1 MLSTRNVGGK
11 GDEDSNFTVSK
22 EEVEEDD
29 DSRGYHHDSYRRDGS
44 IDYKRWLVYISTTV
58 IVGYLLWTT
67 VMSSKVQPLIE
78 LPVISVQEKAPSK
91 IYVIAMPPLQYEPD
105 AMGCYHSV
113 PELDLGKHI
122 VPPPAGPISLVCC
135 QSTKGE
141 IKNRATTVLHFSTL
155 FSYICCCQEW
165 AFRIRKCHLRSFPVI
180 YPISFLLMLAAL
192 VWVWLLTCSFHQ
204 PHSQHHI
211 DLHTHCIC

>member
-22 EEVEEDD
+22 AEVEEDD
-29 DSRGYHHDSYRRDGS
+29 DSRGYHNDSYRRDGP

-78 LPVISVQEKAPSK
+78 VDTIIPRVPNIKLPVEVQSDSLRKISVQEKDPSK
-91 IYVIAMPPLQYEPD
+91 QYVIAKPPLQYEPD
-105 AMGCYHSV
+105 TMGCYHSV
-113 PELDLGKHI
+113 PELDVGKHI

-141 IKNRATTVLHFSTL
+141 IKNRTEQGLLCTFLHFSPT
-155 FSYICCCQEW
+155 FAAVENE
-165 AFRIRKCHLRSFPVI
+165 
-180 YPISFLLMLAAL
+180 LLEA
-192 VWVWLLTCSFHQ
+192 VNITSDHFQWSTR
-204 PHSQHHI
+204 
-211 DLHTHCIC
+211 

>member
-67 VMSSKVQPLIE
+67 VMTSKVQPLIE
-78 LPVISVQEKAPSK
+78 VDTVIPIVSTLKLPVEVQIDSLRQIPVQEKVPSK
-91 IYVIAMPPLQYEPD
+91 QYVIAKPPLQYEPD
-105 AMGCYHSV
+105 AMGCLHSV
-113 PELDLGKHI
+113 PELDVGKHI

-141 IKNRATTVLHFSTL
+141 IKNRTRTVLHFSTL
-155 FSYICCCQEW
+155 FSYLCCCQER
-165 AFRIRKCHLRSFPVI
+165 ASRSRKCHLRSFPVI
-180 YPISFLLMLAAL
+180 YPISFLLMRAAL
-192 VWVWLLTCSFHQ
+192 V
-204 PHSQHHI
+204 
-211 DLHTHCIC
+211 